1 MSWRHNGVK
10 VIYPNKS
17 WTDDNGIHHP
27 ANWLLVWDE
36 SAKTANK
43 VAWVDDEPASYDNRF
58 YFSAGNPKKLAD
70 TDILDDD
77 GVKIG
82 TTPGLKTQWI
92 EKKKVEANALLSKTD
107 WYIVRNTESGTAIPS
122 SVTTERSK
130 IRTSCADLETKIT
143 DVADLDAFMALFEPK
158 ANGDPSDIDCY
169 NYGGV

>member
-17 WTDDNGIHHP
+17 WTDDNGIQHP

-70 TDILDDD
+70 TDICCLTFNNCIFDN
-77 GVKIG
+77 
-82 TTPGLKTQWI
+82 L
-92 EKKKVEANALLSKTD
+92 
-107 WYIVRNTESGTAIPS
+107 
-122 SVTTERSK
+122 
-130 IRTSCADLETKIT
+130 
-143 DVADLDAFMALFEPK
+143 
-158 ANGDPSDIDCY
+158 
-169 NYGGV
+169 